1 MAEEEE
7 VEVVD
12 PKPIL
17 EEGII
22 VCNPRM
28 CRNSSLPWV

>member
-7 VEVVD
+7 VGIVD

-22 VCNPRM
+22 VDNHRM
-28 CRNSSLPWV
+28 CGNPSLSWV